1 MVLNMPIIEKRNAT
15 EDKWYDEISDTSL
28 DKSAAIGHQKEYCP
42 QIYRETDYTPRE
54 NSLYKEVRKMTDD
67 INYYGANE
75 VFQKNNN
82 VQITDN
88 KNMVEI
94 DNSVEKRL
102 LQHME
107 KYVADVE
114 HNETQA
120 YNYATQI
127 ILNC

>member
-1 MVLNMPIIEKRNAT
+1 MYTTI
-15 EDKWYDEISDTSL
+15 DEL
-28 DKSAAIGHQKEYCP
+28 
-42 QIYRETDYTPRE
+42 
-54 NSLYKEVRKMTDD
+54 
-67 INYYGANE
+67 
-75 VFQKNNN
+75 
-82 VQITDN
+82 ITDN

-107 KYVADVE
+107 KYMADVE

>member
-1 MVLNMPIIEKRNAT
+1 MYTTI
-15 EDKWYDEISDTSL
+15 DEL
-28 DKSAAIGHQKEYCP
+28 
-42 QIYRETDYTPRE
+42 
-54 NSLYKEVRKMTDD
+54 
-67 INYYGANE
+67 
-75 VFQKNNN
+75 
-82 VQITDN
+82 ITDN

-107 KYVADVE
+107 KYMADVE

-127 ILNC
+127 ILNCLLIF